1 MKKTLALVL
10 AMLMLIGSLSFAAS
24 AETEYNY
31 KISTEFYAADSNGD
45 WSPVTSVAAGSD
57 VKMRVSIST
66 NFVSGPATLMLAYD
80 KAVLSA
86 SGLSSTGS
94 TSMTL
99 NGDFDFTSKIQQI
112 SGADGTNAANKQLG
126 LGNITQEQFDNYG
139 FLAFSIRTNGCIVYD
154 SSDWLFE
161 LDMTV
166 LKGSRGK
173 TLECFVIPETVC
185 TVVNTQ
191 GFVAFPYAESTSS
204 SLTDLASAYL
214 WYENVPELESTQ
226 VTVTP
231 SLTERT
237 LTWVV
242 DGAQE
247 KVEYYEI
254 GDTITGEWT
263 PEKTG
268 YTFTGWSPDVP
279 DTMPEENL
287 TLIAQWDANE
297 YKITFDNTGD
307 TVIDPIVQDYGTAI
321 TKPENPVKT
330 GYTFVGWEPEI
341 PDTMPAEDITINAVW
356 SANSYDAVFDA
367 NGGKWSDGA
376 AQKTVSTEFDSE
388 ITSPEAPVMQGY
400 VFAGWSET
408 ADGEAVD
415 SLGKMESVNGKSFYA
430 IWLVADDVAYTVET
444 YVMGADGEYSLT
456 STGHTGTTGESVTAS
471 YSVPEGFMFNKEKS
485 VLSGEIAA
493 DGSLVLKI
501 YLDRKTY
508 TFTIVVDGKQTSTD
522 YLYGAA
528 VAAPAAPSKA
538 GFAFT
543 GWSAQ
548 IPQTMPASDVT
559 VTANFNCIITLK
571 IKNNP
576 SSRTIN
582 YGETLRLTAV
592 TTNMPA
598 DAKLYWYVD
607 GVKKG
612 EGTTF
617 EVSPESGSVEVTVKV
632 VDVNGNSYSN
642 AEISDSQKVSVNS
655 GFFQKI
661 ISFFKNLFGM
671 NRTIVQALFRTAK

>member
-1 MKKTLALVL
+1 MYLYVIIDTYEFYQGEICMKKTLALVL
-10 AMLMLIGSLSFAAS
+10 AVLMLIGSFSFAAS

-31 KISTEFYAADSNGD
+31 KISTEFYAANSNGD
-45 WSPVTSVAAGSD
+45 WSPVTSVAAGSN

-94 TSMTL
+94 TPMTL
-99 NGDFDFTSKIQQI
+99 NEDFDFAGKIQQV

-166 LKGSRGK
+166 LKSGKGK

-185 TVVNTQ
+185 TTENTQ

-204 SLTDLASAYL
+204 SLIDLASAYL
-214 WYENVPELESTQ
+214 WYENTPELESTQ

-242 DGAQE
+242 DETQE

-263 PEKTG
+263 PEKEG
-268 YTFTGWSPDVP
+268 HTFIGWSPEVP

-287 TLIAQWDANE
+287 TLTAQWDANE
-297 YKITFDNTGD
+297 YKITFENTGD
-307 TVIDPIVQDYGTAI
+307 TVIEPIVQDYGTAI
-321 TKPENPVKT
+321 VKPENPVKA
-330 GYTFVGWEPEI
+330 GYTFAGWAPEI
-341 PDTMPAEDITINAVW
+341 PDTMPAEDITVTASWI
-356 SANSYDAVFDA
+356 
-367 NGGKWSDGA
+367 A
-376 AQKTVSTEFDSE
+376 AT
-388 ITSPEAPVMQGY
+388 
-400 VFAGWSET
+400 
-408 ADGEAVD
+408 
-415 SLGKMESVNGKSFYA
+415 
-430 IWLVADDVAYTVET
+430 DVVYTVET
-444 YVMGADGEYSLT
+444 YMMNVDGGYALV
-456 STGHTGTTGESVTAS
+456 STAARKGTTGETVSES
-471 YSVPEGFMFNKEKS
+471 YATLEGFTVNEEKS
-485 VLSGEIAA
+485 VLSGVIAA
-493 DGSLVLKI
+493 DGSLVLKVYI
-501 YLDRKTY
+501 DRNSYK
-508 TFTIVVDGKQTSTD
+508 FTAVVDGKQTSAD

-528 VAAPAAPSKA
+528 VTAPQTPSKV
-538 GFAFT
+538 GYTFT
-543 GWSAQ
+543 GWSAA
-548 IPQTMPASDVT
+548 IPQTMPANDVT
-559 VTANFNCIITLK
+559 VTANFRCIATVK

-576 SSRTIN
+576 GSKTIN
-582 YGETLRLTAV
+582 YGETLRLTAE
-592 TTNMPA
+592 TANLPA
-598 DAKLYWYVD
+598 DAKLYWYVND
-607 GVKKG
+607 VKKG

-617 EVSPESGSVEVTVKV
+617 DVSLESGSVDVKV
-632 VDVNGNSYSN
+632 KVADKNGNDYSDT
-642 AEISDSQKVSVNS
+642 EISDSQKVSVNS

-661 ISFFKNLFGM
+661 ISFFKNLFGA
-671 NRTIVQALFRTAK
+671 NRTVIQTIFKAVK